1 MIVSFGSKTARDIYD
16 GFNSKRARKLPKEL
30 HDKIRRLLDQIN
42 AAPSPDTLRAPP
54 GNKLQ
59 KLGGDLKGFWSL
71 RVNDQWRIAFRWK
84 ENDAHDVDVI
94 DYH

>member
-1 MIVSFGSKTARDIYD
+1 MIVSFASNTARDIYD
-16 GFNSKRARKLPKEL
+16 GIDSKRSRKLPREL
-30 HDKIRRLLDQIN
+30 HDKIRRLLDQVN
-42 AAPSPDTLRAPP
+42 AAPSPDILRAPP
-54 GNKLQ
+54 GNQLQ

-71 RVNDQWRIAFRWK
+71 RVNDQWRIVFRWR